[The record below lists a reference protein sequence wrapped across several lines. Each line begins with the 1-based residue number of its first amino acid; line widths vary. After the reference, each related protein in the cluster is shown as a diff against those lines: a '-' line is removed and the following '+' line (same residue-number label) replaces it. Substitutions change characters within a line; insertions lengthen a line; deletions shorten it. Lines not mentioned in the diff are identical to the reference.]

1 MAPLCGASNK
11 KCLNVEETRD
21 LTKKAVNNRFYNL
34 LLEIYQTLLVG
45 GGYEGSS
52 RNITKSRKVVVVVVV
67 VGYEYMNSNT
77 C

>member
-45 GGYEGSS
+45 GGMKDRLETLQNLG
-52 RNITKSRKVVVVVVV
+52 K
-67 VGYEYMNSNT
+67 
-77 C
+77 

>member
-45 GGYEGSS
+45 GGDEGSS
-52 RNITKSRKVVVVVVV
+52 RNLTKSRKVVVVVVV